1 MRSYN
6 PTAIE
11 TKWQELWASDDVHH
25 VDGELGGPKYY
36 CLEMLPYPSGRLHMG
51 HVRNYSIGDAI
62 ARYRRMCG
70 FRVMHPMGWDSF
82 GMPAE
87 NAAQE
92 RGIHPA
98 IWTRDNIA
106 TMRAQLKRLG
116 FAYDWA
122 GEIASHTPEYYRW
135 NQWFFLRMLEAGLAY
150 RKEAPLN
157 WCSKC
162 ETVLANEQVEDGGCW
177 RCGTAVEERRL
188 EQWFFRITD
197 FAEELLQGLPRLTGW
212 PERVRIMQE
221 NWIGRSEGSRVKFK
235 LQGRGDDIE
244 VFTTR
249 IDTIYGATF
258 LVLAPEYPLA
268 SEWAHNGPGPDV
280 DLDESEFR
288 AEVQRLTHMDR
299 RQRYGEEIE
308 KAGVFTG
315 HYAINPFSGERIPIW
330 IANFVLMD
338 YGTGAIMAVP
348 AHDERDHEFA
358 RKYGL
363 EIRPVIEAVGSDAGE
378 NASTDET
385 EAASTADGIMM
396 DNCGPY
402 AGLTSAEGRKRMNAD
417 AEAGGF
423 GAAAVDYRLKDWGI
437 SRQRYWGTPIPIIY
451 CDECGVVPVPEGDL
465 PVKLPED
472 VELTGK
478 QGSPLARVDS
488 FVNVECPQCSRPGRR
503 ETDTMDTFMDSSW
516 YYLRYLSPHDDEV
529 AFETD
534 VARYWMPVDI
544 YIGGIT
550 HAVLHLLYFRFFC
563 KVLRDFGMLEVDE
576 PTRELLTQGMV
587 LLGGSAMSKS
597 RGNVVDPDEMVARY
611 GADATRIFVLFA
623 APPERDFEWDEGGIE
638 GCSRFLNRAWTLVSQ
653 THEDLER
660 IESGEDKGT
669 AGLPEQLVRL
679 RRKAHDTTR
688 RVTEE
693 LHRRLHFNTAIASL
707 MELLNECYTVVSEVP
722 LEAAA
727 EHGWVFRDTF
737 ERFAR
742 LLAPFAPHLAQ
753 ELWELLGHAGYIL
766 DAPWPS
772 YDAEALQTEM
782 VSLAVQ
788 INGKLRG
795 RVDVP
800 ADLTDEEAILDIARS
815 EPNVAQH
822 LEEVTLLR
830 TVVVPGRIVNLVVK
844 G

>member
-1 MRSYN
+1 MSYN
-6 PTAIE
+6 PSEIE
-11 TKWQELWASDDVHH
+11 TKWQERWAGEDVYR
-25 VDGELGGPKYY
+25 VDGVLEGRKYY

-51 HVRNYSIGDAI
+51 HVRNYSIGDAV

-70 FRVMHPMGWDSF
+70 YRVMHPMGWDSF

-87 NAAQE
+87 NAALE

-98 IWTRDNIA
+98 VWTRENIA
-106 TMRAQLKRLG
+106 TMRHQLQRLG
-116 FAYDWA
+116 FAYDWS

-135 NQWFFLRMLEAGLAY
+135 NQWFFLRMLEEGLAY
-150 RKEAPLN
+150 RREAALN
-157 WCSKC
+157 WCTSC

-177 RCGTAVEERRL
+177 RCGNVVEERRMS
-188 EQWFFRITD
+188 QWFFRITE
-197 FAEELLQGLPRLTGW
+197 FAEELLQGLPALTGW

-221 NWIGRSEGSRVKFK
+221 NWIGRSEGSRVAFR
-235 LQGRGDDIE
+235 LEEGDREIE

-268 SEWAHNGPGPDV
+268 GEWAQNGPGPGSDMGS
-280 DLDESEFR
+280 EEFR
-288 AEVQRLTHMDR
+288 AEVERLTHMDR

-308 KAGVFTG
+308 KAGVFSG
-315 HYAINPFSGERIPIW
+315 HYAINPFSGERVPIW

-348 AHDERDHEFA
+348 AHDDRDHEFA
-358 RKYGL
+358 RSYGL
-363 EIRPVIEAVGSDAGE
+363 EIRPVIRPVDDDPEWLEDPGALREAF
-378 NASTDET
+378 TP
-385 EAASTADGIMM
+385 DGVMM

-402 AGLTSAEGRKRMNAD
+402 AGLASADGRRRMNGE
-417 AEAGGF
+417 AEAGDF
-423 GAAAVDYRLKDWGI
+423 GNAAIDYKLKDWGI
-437 SRQRYWGTPIPIIY
+437 SRQRYWGTPIPIIH
-451 CDECGVVPVPEGDL
+451 CGECGVVPVPDSDL
-465 PVKLPED
+465 PVTLPED
-472 VELTGK
+472 VEFTGK
-478 QGSPLARVDS
+478 QGSPLGRVES
-488 FVNVECPQCSRPGRR
+488 FVNVECPRCSRPARR
-503 ETDTMDTFMDSSW
+503 ETDTMDTFVDSSW
-516 YYLRYLSPHDDEV
+516 YYLRYLSPHDDEA
-529 AFETD
+529 AFGLD
-534 VARYWMPVDI
+534 QARYWMPVDI

-563 KVLRDFGMLEVDE
+563 KVLRNFGMLEVDE
-576 PTRELLTQGMV
+576 PTVKLLTQGMV

-638 GCSRFLNRAWTLVSQ
+638 GCARFLNRAWTFVSDSQ
-653 THEDLER
+653 EALQ
-660 IESGEDKGT
+660 GAGT
-669 AGLPEQLVRL
+669 GVGRGTDGLPEELLRL

-693 LHRRLHFNTAIASL
+693 LHRRLHFNTAVAAL
-707 MELLNECYTVVSEVP
+707 MELINECY
-722 LEAAA
+722 AAA
-727 EHGWVFRDTF
+727 SALPVEKAGDHSWVYRETM
-737 ERFAR
+737 ERFAQM
-742 LLAPFAPHLAQ
+742 LAPLAPHIAQ
-753 ELWELLGHAGYIL
+753 ELWEMLGRQGYIL

-772 YDAEALQTEM
+772 YDPEALQTEM

-795 RVDVP
+795 RVEVP
-800 ADLTDEEAILDIARS
+800 AELVDEAAILDIART

-822 LEEVTLLR
+822 LEGVTLLR
-830 TVVVPGRIVNLVVK
+830 TVIVPGRIINLVVK
-844 G
+844 E